1 MNVNDWVINAVE
13 QGHNPETL
21 LEHLRAAGWEEE
33 QALQAIESA
42 LKGRLSKILSA
53 KNAVEKVAM
62 APLPPAVAVPEPDM
76 ADGQNIISIDGH
88 EVGIR
93 FLMSDPRVI
102 VFEGFLT
109 PAECD
114 ELIAQSQDRLEV
126 SRVVGN
132 ALGENDFHPAR
143 VSRGMFFARGE
154 SPLVAAVEQRISKL
168 IRWPVDHGEAIQI
181 LHYGLGGK
189 YDPHYDYFRLDMPA
203 TAETTKLAGNR
214 VATLIMYLNTPTRG
228 GGTLFPDVG
237 LEVKARKGDAVFF
250 SYDKPD
256 PSTKTL
262 HGGMPVLKGEKW
274 IATKWLRER
283 PFR

>member
-13 QGHNPETL
+13 QGHSPETL
-21 LEHLRAAGWEEE
+21 IVHLRAAGWEEE

-53 KNAVEKVAM
+53 KGTAEKVTA
-62 APLPPAVAVPEPDM
+62 ALLPPAVAVPEPDVS
-76 ADGQNIISIDGH
+76 DGRSAINVDGH
-88 EVGIR
+88 ELGIR
-93 FLMSDPRVI
+93 FMMTDPRVI

-109 PAECD
+109 LAECD
-114 ELIAQSQDRLEV
+114 ELITQSQDRLEV

-132 ALGENDFHPAR
+132 ALGENDLHPAR

-154 SPLVAAVEQRISKL
+154 SPLIVAIEQRIAHI
-168 IRWPVDHGEAIQI
+168 IRWPVDRGEAIQI

-237 LEVKARKGDAVFF
+237 LELKARKGDAVFF

-262 HGGMPVLKGEKW
+262 HGGMPVLEGEKW

-283 PFR
+283 KF